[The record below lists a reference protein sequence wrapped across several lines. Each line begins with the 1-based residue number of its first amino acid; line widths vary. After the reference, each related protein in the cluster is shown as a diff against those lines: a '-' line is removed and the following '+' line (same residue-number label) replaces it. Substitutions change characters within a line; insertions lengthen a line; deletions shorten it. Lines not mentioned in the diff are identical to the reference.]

1 MGHPQCI
8 HLLWILPLVAI
19 FLTKN
24 SYAVDVKDMQ
34 VHNLTNSFLKA
45 IPPCSTNWSLSSL
58 VIERNQITLSDEDRQ
73 SLATYSGLLEL
84 HLDDNYV
91 TKLSSRYFSVVP
103 HLRVLSLSKN
113 KISSVETESLYG
125 LDDLT
130 VLNMSHNLLTSLPA
144 QLFSRLNNLQVVDLQ
159 DNPWNCSCQLL
170 SSIAGIKAA
179 IVMTEGTNTKC
190 ASPEQQVGMDLSE
203 AITKCHTTS
212 KPTSTMAPQKP
223 PQLTTG
229 STQQPQLS
237 ATLPNILQSTG
248 SKGNEQKHG
257 SGKTWMFTAC
267 VAAFALTTSTVIM
280 CAIKGPSWYRLFHN
294 YRHKRLQQ
302 DESHTGRT
310 SSSIYS
316 ETERYMNQLTFT
328 FEPRRTD
335 RDEEYFEDPYIK
347 PDI

>member
-1 MGHPQCI
+1 MGHPQFI
-8 HLLWILPLVAI
+8 HLLWIVTLVAI

-24 SYAVDVKDMQ
+24 SYAADVKDMQ

-91 TKLSSRYFSVVP
+91 TNISSHYLSVAP

-113 KISSVETESLYG
+113 KISSLQPESFNG
-125 LDDLT
+125 LHDLT
-130 VLNMSHNLLTSLPA
+130 VLNLSHNLLTSLPA
-144 QLFSRLNNLQVVDLQ
+144 QLFSKLNNLQVVDLQ

-170 SSIAGIKAA
+170 SSIAEIKAA
-179 IVMTEGTNTKC
+179 VVMTEGKNTKC

-212 KPTSTMAPQKP
+212 TPPSTMAPQNP
-223 PQLTTG
+223 PCLTKG

-237 ATLPNILQSTG
+237 ATLPKILQSTDP
-248 SKGNEQKHG
+248 KGNEQK
-257 SGKTWMFTAC
+257 SGNTWLFTAC
-267 VAAFALTTSTVIM
+267 VAALALTTSTLIA

-302 DESHTGRT
+302 DESHSGRT
-310 SSSIYS
+310 ASSIYS
-316 ETERYMNQLTFT
+316 ETDRYMNQLTFT
-328 FEPRRTD
+328 FEPRRAD
-335 RDEEYFEDPYIK
+335 REEDYFEDPYIK
-347 PDI
+347 PEM